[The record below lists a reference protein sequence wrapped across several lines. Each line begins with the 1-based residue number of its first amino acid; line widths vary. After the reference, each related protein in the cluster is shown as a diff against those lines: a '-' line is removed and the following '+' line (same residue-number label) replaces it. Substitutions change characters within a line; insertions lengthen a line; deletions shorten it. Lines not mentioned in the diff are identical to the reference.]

1 MVPSTTLVVVNA
13 SSVRRP
19 WPRRREHAHRDAQ
32 RDGDRDGRPRT
43 PAARATSVAGSRCAI
58 TSATGSCETI
68 EVPRSP
74 VKRPWR

>member
-19 WPRRREHAHRDAQ
+19 WPRRVS
-32 RDGDRDGRPRT
+32 T
-43 PAARATSVAGSRCAI
+43 PIATPSGTAMSTAARNASSARDSVAGSRCAI
-58 TSATGSCETI
+58 TSATGSWEII

-74 VKRPWR
+74 VKRSCR